1 MILMIAIQIVEA
13 TVALRSHAAVHALR
27 FLLMLPL
34 TLSWSFIMSLFLPAK
49 TRNAL
54 ITPLPK
60 AGKGTAVMLYV
71 VFASFMMNYGF
82 R

>member
-1 MILMIAIQIVEA
+1 MSTPLSTTPTHTALRTPYAIAGWLIVMLMIAIQIVEA

-49 TRNAL
+49 
-54 ITPLPK
+54 
-60 AGKGTAVMLYV
+60 
-71 VFASFMMNYGF
+71 
-82 R
+82 